1 MKDIII
7 KFCKEIADNAR
18 DVFDFILAVLALLSV
33 AVISAYMLFSPI
45 VIISI
50 GGDWQWLL
58 MYVVYALFLYL
69 CYRIFK

>member
-33 AVISAYMLFSPI
+33 AVISAYVIFSPI
-45 VIISI
+45 VIFSIS
-50 GGDWQWLL
+50 GDWQWLL

>member
-18 DVFDFILAVLALLSV
+18 DVFDFILAILALLSV
-33 AVISAYMLFSPI
+33 AVISAYVIFSPI
-45 VIISI
+45 VIFSIS
-50 GGDWQWLL
+50 GDWQWLL

>member
-7 KFCKEIADNAR
+7 KFCKDIADNAR
-18 DVFDFILAVLALLSV
+18 DVLDFILAILALLSV